1 MLAVRM
7 RFRSALKA
15 TGLGRPW
22 FGAGA
27 PTATPPAF
35 WASGAGTAS
44 GALMFVKLS
53 PVPPPGAP
61 REAVPLAEPG
71 PAAGCAAGGR
81 PAGGAGGEE
90 ERQREEQSELCAHR
104 LHLLLRVVWQVDAR
118 RAG

>member
-61 REAVPLAEPG
+61 REAVPLAEQ
-71 PAAGCAAGGR
+71 AARKSGSARSRASFARIVFTYFFEWSGR
-81 PAGGAGGEE
+81 
-90 ERQREEQSELCAHR
+90 
-104 LHLLLRVVWQVDAR
+104 
-118 RAG
+118 